1 MLRRLS
7 PTSAAIKRASDGRPK
22 DVLSRVGEIESRMG
36 PGTPV
41 DGYKSK
47 KFCP

>member
-7 PTSAAIKRASDGRPK
+7 PTSAAIKRACIGRPK
-22 DVLSRVGEIESRMG
+22 DVFSRVGEIESRLV

-41 DGYKSK
+41 DGYEN
-47 KFCP
+47 